1 MGSPYLGGFGGRS
14 LRSPCI
20 SGFAIS
26 QCISGVRR
34 ILVCSPNLSGFA
46 VPEWVRRILV
56 GLPNLSMFAVF

>member
-14 LRSPCI
+14 LRSLCI

-34 ILVCSPNLSGFA
+34 MLVRSPYLDGFAISWGSPNLNAFA
-46 VPEWVRRILV
+46 VY
-56 GLPNLSMFAVF
+56 